1 MTATINASTSSGVV
15 VTSDTSGSLALQTA
29 NTTAMTISSGQV
41 VSLTNALPI
50 ASGGT
55 GLTALGSA
63 NQVLSVN
70 SGGTALAFSTPSV
83 NLTYVTPVNLAYQN
97 MSNTGY
103 FNLGSISI
111 PSSGDWRIYNH
122 LRWGSGSYTGYLW
135 ISPSTSST
143 SGGLFGYPKMQLEKI
158 QATNSNLNI
167 GLHSEF
173 IISFG
178 TGCTFPYTFYILA
191 YESAGGTVFLQN
203 DVNGYNQLG
212 ATKLAS
218 TTSSASSPVQIGY

>member
-1 MTATINASTSSGVV
+1 MPSIINSSTSSGLI
-15 VTSDTSGSLALQTA
+15 TTGSTDGSLALQTGG
-29 NTTAMTISSGQV
+29 TTALTISSAQA

-70 SGGTALAFSTPSV
+70 SGGTALAFSTPSA
-83 NLTYVTPVNLAYQN
+83 NLTYVTPVNIAYQN
-97 MSNTGY
+97 LSAVGY

-111 PSSGDWRIYNH
+111 PSSGDWRIYTH
-122 LRWGSGSYTGYLW
+122 LRWGSASYTGYTW
-135 ISPSTSST
+135 IQLSNSSS
-143 SGGLFGYPKMQLEKI
+143 SGGLFGYPKLQLEKI
-158 QATNSNLNI
+158 QATASNLNI

-173 IISFG
+173 IVSFG
-178 TGCTFPYTFYILA
+178 TGCTFPYTLYILA
-191 YESAGGTVFLQN
+191 YQSLAGTLFIQN

-218 TTSSASSPVQIGY
+218 TASSASSPVQIGY